1 MLVQPVRPFSDR
13 AHCHISP
20 VTPPS
25 PSSRVAANGVPVSG
39 STAERVTTPS
49 SSTSTTETSADLVAS
64 IEVSSISTL
73 FASTP
78 LPSCSVR

>member
-1 MLVQPVRPFSDR
+1 MLVHPVRPFSDR

-25 PSSRVAANGVPVSG
+25 PSSRVAVSGVPVSG
-39 STAERVTTPS
+39 SAAESVTTPS
-49 SSTSTTETSADLVAS
+49 SSTSTTKTDADLVAS
-64 IEVSSISTL
+64 IVGAVSVL
-73 FASTP
+73 PAAS